1 MNSRLIAIV
10 LGAVAAVL
18 LFFNGVSVVLL
29 WRQRN
34 EINSLRAELEAR
46 TAESKSVREAQDE
59 RAANRVAPASRPK
72 AAPATKDPRGYTAK
86 ELAEAEQRRT
96 FLQNHFAQFPV
107 ISFQPA
113 TNGEAVIQ
121 RFRINQ
127 YIVGKIKLERY
138 TAFRFTVPEWID
150 GDFEWLF
157 LYLTKADTDP
167 RQRVY
172 WGIVPEQGDMENF
185 RSYDLKALTDFPRL
199 KERFP
204 NSSEVFVQPLSRQ
217 SLVTGQTYA
226 IWFSYSDV
234 KVPEVALAMT
244 INSERGHM
252 EFGKLPT
259 R

>member
-1 MNSRLIAIV
+1 MNSRVIAIV

-18 LFFNGVSVVLL
+18 LFFNGVSIVLL

-34 EINSLRAELEAR
+34 EISSLRFELEA
-46 TAESKSVREAQDE
+46 TAAEAERLRGTQVRSTPD
-59 RAANRVAPASRPK
+59 RVPPASRPK
-72 AAPATKDPRGYTAK
+72 VAPVQKDARGYTAQQ
-86 ELAEAEQRRT
+86 LAEAEQRRT

-107 ISFQPA
+107 LSFQPA
-113 TNGEAVIQ
+113 TNGEAAIQ
-121 RFRINQ
+121 QFRINQ

-150 GDFEWLF
+150 GDFEWMF

-185 RSYDLKALTDFPRL
+185 RSYELKALSEFSNL

-204 NSSEVFVQPLSRQ
+204 NSSEVFIQPLSRK
-217 SLVTGQTYA
+217 SLVPGQTYA

-244 INSERGHM
+244 VNSERGHK
-252 EFGKLPT
+252 EFGILPT